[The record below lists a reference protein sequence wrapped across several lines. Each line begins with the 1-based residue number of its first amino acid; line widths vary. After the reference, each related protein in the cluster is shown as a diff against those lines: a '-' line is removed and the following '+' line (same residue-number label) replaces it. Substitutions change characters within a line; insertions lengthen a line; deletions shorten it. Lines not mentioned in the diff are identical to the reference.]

1 MEKRWRYC
9 KQPSPEAIEALS
21 KQINVNPYLSSIL
34 IQRGIRT
41 FEDAKSFFRPS
52 LQNLYD
58 PFLMKDMDAAVNR
71 LRQAIEAK
79 ERILIYGDYD
89 VDGTTAVALVYTYL
103 KTFHYDCEIYIP
115 DRYAEGYGVSREGI
129 EWARLNNFSLI
140 IALDCGIKAFEMV
153 ELARDYNVDFIICD
167 HHLPGTAV
175 PSAAAILDPKQ
186 NGCKYPFKELSGCG
200 IGFKLMQAYA
210 RRYRTEEEVFNYL
223 DLVAVSVAS
232 DVVPI
237 CDENRILTYFGT
249 KKLNTDPVP
258 GLKALMEIAGLKSA
272 FDVSGIIFTLGP
284 RINAAGRIDH
294 GSAAVRMLAARSVE
308 EARSFAEK
316 LNGNNEERK
325 RYDSD
330 ITEEALSMIEGNE
343 MSRLA
348 KSTVLFK
355 DTWHKGVIGIVAARC
370 IEKYYRPTIILT
382 ESNDK
387 LTGSARSVQGFDLY
401 QAICECGDLLEKFGG
416 HKYAAGLTLEKA
428 NLLAF
433 QQRFEEV
440 VASNITPE
448 MLIPVVDIDTEIVFD
463 AITPKFLNILKQ
475 MGPFGPENVR
485 PVFVAHGV
493 RVVNSLSRLKEKHI
507 RFLAGQENNE
517 TVFQVIGF
525 NLAGF
530 YEKLLQCD
538 TFSIAFTIEENTYNG
553 FTSIQLQVKDIKVSN
568 RNR

>member
-9 KQPSPEAIEALS
+9 NKPSPEAIEALS
-21 KQINVNPYLSSIL
+21 KQININSHLSSIL
-34 IQRGIRT
+34 IQRGICT
-41 FEDAKSFFRPS
+41 FEDAKDFFRPS
-52 LQNLYD
+52 LQKLHD
-58 PFLMKDMDAAVNR
+58 PFLMKGMGAAVDR
-71 LRQAIEAK
+71 LRKAIDTN

-89 VDGTTAVALVYTYL
+89 VDGTTAVALVYSYL
-103 KTFHYDCEIYIP
+103 RTFHQDCEIYIP
-115 DRYAEGYGVSREGI
+115 DRYAEGYGVSREGV
-129 EWARLNNFSLI
+129 EWARSNDFSLI

-167 HHLPGTAV
+167 HHLPGADV
-175 PSAAAILDPKQ
+175 PVAAAILDPKQ
-186 NGCKYPFKELSGCG
+186 NGCIYPFKELSGCG
-200 IGFKLMQAYA
+200 IGFKLIQAYA
-210 RRYRTEEEVFNYL
+210 LRYRTEEEIFDYL

-237 CDENRILTYFGT
+237 TDENRILTHFGT
-249 KKLNTDPVP
+249 QKLNTNPAP
-258 GLKALMEIAGLKSA
+258 GLKALMEISGLRSD

-308 EARSFAEK
+308 EARGFAEK
-316 LNGNNEERK
+316 LNLNNEQRK
-325 RYDSD
+325 RFDSD
-330 ITEEALSMIEGNE
+330 ITKEALSMIEGNE
-343 MSRLA
+343 SKRLA

-370 IEKYYRPTIILT
+370 VEKYYRPTVILT

-387 LTGSARSVQGFDLY
+387 LTGSARSVHGFDLY

-416 HKYAAGLTLEKA
+416 HKYAAGLTLDKR

-448 MLIPVVDIDTEIVFD
+448 MLTPVIDIDNEVLFD

-475 MGPFGPENVR
+475 MAPFGPGNVM

-507 RFLAGQENNE
+507 RFLAGQKNNE
-517 TVFQVIGF
+517 AVFQVIGF
-525 NLAGF
+525 NLAEL
-530 YEKLLQCD
+530 YEKLLQYES
-538 TFSIAFTIEENTYNG
+538 FSIAFTIEENTYNG
-553 FTSIQLQVKDIKVSN
+553 FTSIQLRAKDIKEAN

>member
-1 MEKRWRYC
+1 
-9 KQPSPEAIEALS
+9 
-21 KQINVNPYLSSIL
+21 
-34 IQRGIRT
+34 
-41 FEDAKSFFRPS
+41 
-52 LQNLYD
+52 
-58 PFLMKDMDAAVNR
+58 
-71 LRQAIEAK
+71 
-79 ERILIYGDYD
+79 
-89 VDGTTAVALVYTYL
+89 
-103 KTFHYDCEIYIP
+103 
-115 DRYAEGYGVSREGI
+115 
-129 EWARLNNFSLI
+129 
-140 IALDCGIKAFEMV
+140 
-153 ELARDYNVDFIICD
+153 
-167 HHLPGTAV
+167 
-175 PSAAAILDPKQ
+175 
-186 NGCKYPFKELSGCG
+186 
-200 IGFKLMQAYA
+200 
-210 RRYRTEEEVFNYL
+210 
-223 DLVAVSVAS
+223 
-232 DVVPI
+232 
-237 CDENRILTYFGT
+237 
-249 KKLNTDPVP
+249 
-258 GLKALMEIAGLKSA
+258 
-272 FDVSGIIFTLGP
+272 
-284 RINAAGRIDH
+284 
-294 GSAAVRMLAARSVE
+294 
-308 EARSFAEK
+308 
-316 LNGNNEERK
+316 
-325 RYDSD
+325 
-330 ITEEALSMIEGNE
+330 
-343 MSRLA
+343 
-348 KSTVLFK
+348 TVLFK

-517 TVFQVIGF
+517 AVFQVIGF

-538 TFSIAFTIEENTYNG
+538 TFSIAFT
-553 FTSIQLQVKDIKVSN
+553 
-568 RNR
+568 